1 MITPLIILFLL
12 GAALILGV
20 VGVVARRKN
29 LLIAD
34 MVAALAGL
42 GVTNWLKNML

>member
-1 MITPLIILFLL
+1 MITPLIILFLW

-20 VGVVARRKN
+20 VGVVTRRKN
-29 LLIAD
+29 LLIAG

-42 GVTNWLKNML
+42 GVTYWLKSML